1 MSNNER
7 ISEYLQI
14 HLHNEGREDAC
25 AVEAAKWLD
34 ETGILKDRPSR
45 RGQPLRRLLRKG
57 LLRASSDARGI
68 PVDVSGGL
76 ISLIHLTIPSH
87 ESEFQPSNFLRSRGS
102 RFFILCAS
110 GVC

>member
-1 MSNNER
+1 MSNSER

-45 RGQPLRRLLRKG
+45 RGQPLRRLHRKG
-57 LLRASSDARGI
+57 LIAGQERRPRD
-68 PVDVSGGL
+68 
-76 ISLIHLTIPSH
+76 
-87 ESEFQPSNFLRSRGS
+87 SRGRIWWINIINPS
-102 RFFILCAS
+102 DDS
-110 GVC
+110 